1 MPFRL
6 LIGLF
11 LVLASTSLF
20 AEKNEFSLNLND
32 VEIKVMIDTVADITG
47 KNFIVDPHVAGK
59 VSMVTT
65 KPMPANQIYQI
76 FLSILKVHGYSAISN
91 GNVVKIVPNISA
103 KQENTDSLPNGGED
117 DLMTK
122 IIELHFVDAAELM
135 QIIMPLVPQH
145 AYISA
150 FPGSNVILISDT
162 VGNVNR
168 LADMIGRIDKNGQ
181 QKIEVIT
188 VQHAKAT
195 DIVSTITGLFAARN
209 AGRANSHAPVLTA
222 DERTNSILLS
232 GDPNGRLEIRAL
244 IDHLDNPI
252 EKNHGNTEVIYLHHA
267 VAKDLL
273 ATLTGVSAAKDG
285 KADINGQAKTEAS
298 TEKTMD
304 LKADEATNALIIT
317 APDEQMQSIKMVI
330 KQLDIRRTQIHIE
343 AIIANINFGKNQEI
357 GVQWQSKQM
366 QNGFGANTFTSTL
379 GSFLYG
385 LSSTETLSI
394 GYMHGGN
401 LNALLTAFAQD
412 TNVNV
417 LSTPSVVTMD
427 NEEASMIVGQNIG
440 VKTGSI
446 ANNNSGTA
454 AAATTYQRQDV
465 GTKLTVKPQI
475 SEGNAVKLK
484 LKQEVSSVAAGT
496 QGAESGPTI
505 NKSQI
510 ETSVLVD
517 DGAILVLGGLIS
529 DDAEETITK
538 VPLLG
543 DIPYLGHLFQ
553 DRLTTVKRQNLM
565 VFLRPHILRNPE
577 QSTSLSD
584 NRYQDIR
591 GRQQKA
597 GKNGLFLMPNES
609 SPLMPELGKTGKP
622 RPQAPQPLSRP

>member
-11 LVLASTSLF
+11 LLLASTSPF

-32 VEIKVMIDTVADITG
+32 VEIKVMVDTVADITG
-47 KNFIVDPHVAGK
+47 KNFIVDPHVVGK

-91 GNVVKIVPNISA
+91 GNVVKIVPNVSA
-103 KQENTDSLPNGGED
+103 KQESTDSLPNGGED

-122 IIELHFVDAAELM
+122 IIELHFVDAAELV

-145 AYISA
+145 AYVSA
-150 FPGSNVILISDT
+150 FPGSNVIIISDT

-168 LADMIGRIDKNGQ
+168 LVDMIGRIDKNGQ
-181 QKIEVIT
+181 QNIEVISLH
-188 VQHAKAT
+188 HAKAP
-195 DIVSTITGLFAARN
+195 DVVSAITGLFATRS
-209 AGRANSHAPVLTA
+209 AGRANTHTPVLAA
-222 DERTNSILLS
+222 DERSNSVLLS
-232 GDPNGRLEIRAL
+232 GNANGRLEVRAL

-252 EKNHGNTEVIYLHHA
+252 EKTHGNTEVIYLHYA

-273 ATLTGVSAAKDG
+273 ATLTGVSASKDG
-285 KADINGQAKTEAS
+285 KADINGQAKTEAA
-298 TEKTMD
+298 TEKSMD
-304 LKADEATNALIIT
+304 IKADEATNALIIT
-317 APDEQMQSIKMVI
+317 APEEQMQSIKMVI

-343 AIIANINFGKNQEI
+343 AIIANINFIKGQEV
-357 GVQWQSKQM
+357 GVEWHTKQM
-366 QNGFGANTFTSTL
+366 QNGFGANAFTNNL
-379 GSFLYG
+379 GNFI
-385 LSSTETLSI
+385 SSANETLSI

-412 TNVNV
+412 NNVNV

-475 SEGNAVKLK
+475 NEGNAVKLK

-496 QGAESGPTI
+496 QGADSGPTI

-529 DDAEETITK
+529 NDVEETITK

-553 DRLTTVKRQNLM
+553 DRLTKVNKQNLM

-577 QSTSLSD
+577 QSTALSD
-584 NRYQDIR
+584 NQYQDIR
-591 GRQQKA
+591 SRQHQA

-609 SPLMPELGKTGKP
+609 SPMMPELSTPNQPRQQPALPKP
-622 RPQAPQPLSRP
+622 RP

>member
-1 MPFRL
+1 MLFRL

-11 LVLASTSLF
+11 LVLACTLSF

-47 KNFIVDPHVAGK
+47 KNFIVDPHVVGK

-65 KPMPANQIYQI
+65 RPLRANQIYQI
-76 FLSILKVHGYSAISN
+76 FLSILKVHGFSAISN

-103 KQENTDSLPNGGED
+103 KQESTDSLPNGGED

-122 IIELHFVDAAELM
+122 IIELHFVDAAELV
-135 QIIMPLVPQH
+135 QIITPLVPQH

-150 FPGSNVILISDT
+150 FPGSNVIVISDT

-168 LADMIGRIDKNGQ
+168 LVEMIRRIDKNGQ
-181 QKIEVIT
+181 QNIEVIT
-188 VQHAKAT
+188 LQHAKAP
-195 DIVSTITGLFAARN
+195 DIVSAITGLFASRT
-209 AGRANSHAPVLTA
+209 AGRANAHAPVLAA
-222 DERTNSILLS
+222 DERSNSILLS
-232 GDPNGRLEIRAL
+232 GDANGRLEVRAL

-252 EKNHGNTEVIYLHHA
+252 EKTSGNTEVIYLHNA

-273 ATLTGVSAAKDG
+273 ATLTGVKASKDG
-285 KADINGQAKTEAS
+285 KADINAQAKTESS
-298 TEKTMD
+298 TEKSLD
-304 LKADEATNALIIT
+304 IKADEATNALIIT
-317 APDEQMQSIKMVI
+317 GPEDELRSIKMVI
-330 KQLDIRRTQIHIE
+330 KQLDIRRTQVHIE
-343 AIIANINFGKNQEI
+343 AIIAKINFTKGQEI
-357 GVQWQSKQM
+357 GVEWHSKQL
-366 QNGFGANTFTSTL
+366 QNGVGANAFTNNL
-379 GSFLYG
+379 GNFI
-385 LSSTETLSI
+385 SSAGKTLSI

-412 TNVNV
+412 SNVNV
-417 LSTPSVVTMD
+417 LSTPSLVTMD

-446 ANNNSGTA
+446 ASNAGSGLA
-454 AAATTYQRQDV
+454 GAATTYQRQDV

-475 SEGNAVKLK
+475 NEGNAVKLK
-484 LKQEVSSVAAGT
+484 IKQEVSSVSSGT
-496 QGAESGPTI
+496 QNAESGPTI
-505 NKSQI
+505 DKSQI

-529 DDAEETITK
+529 DDVQETIVK

-553 DRLTTVKRQNLM
+553 DRLTNVTKQNLM
-565 VFLRPHILRNPE
+565 VFLRPQVLRNPE
-577 QSTSLSD
+577 QSTSLTD
-584 NRYQDIR
+584 DKYLDIR
-591 GRQQKA
+591 SRQQKA

-609 SPLMPELGKTGKP
+609 SPLMPEPNKP
-622 RPQAPQPLSRP
+622 RPQPAQPLIRP